1 MTHRSMI
8 LCETQELEQFL
19 LCCFNRDPAARW
31 SAKQLMGHPWL
42 RNATAGDTSESSNDS
57 QTLDNLR
64 ATLRARNT
72 TKLEALPDTNSP
84 EVFSE
89 FISALHAQPLDL
101 LRYIERASSAAIR
114 LCLGCLT
121 HTLLGYTGR
130 SATNERVH
138 HHLLNALNDAR
149 IRPSSWRC
157 AARWT
162 LSTTLH

>member
-1 MTHRSMI
+1 MTYRSMI

-101 LRYIERASSAAIR
+101 LRYIQRASSAAFVWDAY
-114 LCLGCLT
+114 LT
-121 HTLLGYTGR
+121 RCCDTQGDLRQTSECTIIYSTRRTMLGYVRVLGAVPRDGR
-130 SATNERVH
+130 
-138 HHLLNALNDAR
+138 
-149 IRPSSWRC
+149 
-157 AARWT
+157 
-162 LSTTLH
+162 